1 MDTATLTALNARI
14 AQCTAC
20 PLAVGR
26 TQTVPG
32 DGDPNAEILFIG
44 EAPGFHE
51 DRQGRPFVGAAGRLL
66 DQLLAE
72 IGLTRADVFV
82 ANMVKCRPPDNRDP
96 FPAEIAACQ
105 PFLQEQIAGI
115 RPKVIVTLGRF
126 AMNHFVPAASITRAH
141 GRAVQVGPYQVFP
154 LYHPAAALRQP
165 ALLQAL
171 RDDFHRIPA
180 LLAGSARPAE
190 SSLTPPPPTMTETH
204 ADPTQLSLF

>member
-1 MDTATLTALNARI
+1 MDAAAITALNARI

-20 PLAVGR
+20 PLAAGR

-32 DGDPNAEILFIG
+32 DGDPNADILFIG

-72 IGLTRADVFV
+72 IGMTRADVFI

-96 FPAEIAACQ
+96 LPAEIAACQ
-105 PFLQEQIAGI
+105 PFLQEQIAGL

-126 AMNHFVPAASITRAH
+126 AMNHFVPGATITRAH
-141 GRAVQVGPYQVFP
+141 GQPVQREGYQVYP
-154 LYHPAAALRQP
+154 VYHPAAALRQL
-165 ALLQAL
+165 ALLQVL
-171 RDDFHRIPA
+171 RDDFRRIPA
-180 LLAGSARPAE
+180 LLAGSARPAV
-190 SSLTPPPPTMTETH
+190 SSLTPSPPTMTKTH